1 MPITAIHFKHEKYKI
16 HILYICMD
24 SYFIYYLILYNL
36 KLKGNSYNSYFF
48 GLKNSNIYKNTGW
61 GKIAFVI

>member
-1 MPITAIHFKHEKYKI
+1 
-16 HILYICMD
+16 MD
-24 SYFIYYLILYNL
+24 SYFINYLILYNL

-48 GLKNSNIYKNTGW
+48 FGLKNSNIYKNIGW